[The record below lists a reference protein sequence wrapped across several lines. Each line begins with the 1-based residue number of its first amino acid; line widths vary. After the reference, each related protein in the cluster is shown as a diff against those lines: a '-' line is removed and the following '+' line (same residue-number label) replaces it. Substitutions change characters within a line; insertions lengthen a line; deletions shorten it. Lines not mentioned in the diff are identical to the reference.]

1 MMHIGDCVCS
11 NVSPTMIGKIVKV
24 LNSND
29 AIVEVSNTEIVADLR
44 YWHKVIT

>member
-1 MMHIGDCVCS
+1 MKTGDCVCS
-11 NVSPTMIGKIVKV
+11 NISPTMIGKIVKV

-29 AIVEVSNTEIVADLR
+29 AIVEVGNNEILADLR